1 MKTTVRCDTKDGKTA
16 VFTRLTEEEARELF
30 NEGATISVMTDDRN
44 PSDTIVM
51 EIDYTKGE
59 ELFWNAQHEIACKF
73 EQVKKDFAE
82 WLESDGYNH
91 NPEREKAES
100 YSFSYWVC
108 NLEMY

>member
-44 PSDTIVM
+44 PSNTIVM

-59 ELFWNAQHEIACKF
+59 ELLWNAQHEIASEF

-91 NPEREKAES
+91 NPEQEKAKS